1 MIASTPFS
9 GTRKNDQTL
18 QPRLRLLCIGRFHHR
33 VSRMA
38 AAERALWFIE
48 SHYSEELSLGGIA
61 EVAGVSPFHLARLF
75 QAMTGCSVIR
85 YLRARRL
92 TEAAHRLASGAPDIL
107 EVALT
112 SGYGSHEAFTRAFG
126 EQFGLSPASVR
137 ERGSVAGLALVDAW
151 RSADGPGV
159 ALDEP
164 RLAHDGIRLIAGLG
178 CRHTPDTTQGIP
190 AQWQRLFLH
199 HAATLPPRRTAFGVF
214 CNSDDEGSFE
224 YIAGV
229 DVPGFG
235 GLDPALSTL
244 RLPAREYVVATHH
257 GHISAIRRT
266 WQAFVGDWLPRSGL
280 QVADAPD
287 FEKYSADFDDATGI
301 GDVEIW
307 LPLQV

>member
-1 MIASTPFS
+1 
-9 GTRKNDQTL
+9 
-18 QPRLRLLCIGRFHHR
+18 
-33 VSRMA
+33 MA
-38 AAERALWFIE
+38 AAEKALWFIE
-48 SHYSEELSLGGIA
+48 SHYSEELSLGRIA

-75 QAMTGCSVIR
+75 QAMTGCSVVR
-85 YLRARRL
+85 YLRARRM
-92 TEAAHRLASGAPDIL
+92 TEAARRLAAGAPDIL
-107 EVALT
+107 EVALA

-137 ERGSVAGLALVDAW
+137 ERGSVAGLALVEPW
-151 RSADGPGV
+151 RTADGVQV

-164 RLAHDGIRLIAGLG
+164 RLAHDGTRLIAGLG
-178 CRHTPDTTQGIP
+178 CRYTPDTTQGIP
-190 AQWQRLFLH
+190 AQWQRLSLH
-199 HAATLPPRRTAFGVF
+199 HAAALPKRQTAYGVC

-244 RLPAREYVVATHH
+244 RLPARAYVVATHH
-257 GHISAIRRT
+257 GHISEIRHT

-280 QVADAPD
+280 QLVDAPE
-287 FEKYSADFDDATGI
+287 FEKYGADFDDTSGI

-307 LPLQV
+307 LPLQS

>member
-1 MIASTPFS
+1 
-9 GTRKNDQTL
+9 
-18 QPRLRLLCIGRFHHR
+18 
-33 VSRMA
+33 MA
-38 AAERALWFIE
+38 AAEKALWFIE
-48 SHYSEELSLGGIA
+48 SHYSEELSLGRIA

-75 QAMTGCSVIR
+75 PAMTGCSVVR
-85 YLRARRL
+85 YLRARRMS
-92 TEAAHRLASGAPDIL
+92 EAARRLAAGAPDIL
-107 EVALT
+107 EVALG

-137 ERGSVAGLALVDAW
+137 ERGSVDGLALVEPW
-151 RSADGPGV
+151 RTADGERV

-164 RLAHDGIRLIAGLG
+164 RLARDGTRLIAGLG
-178 CRHTPDTTQGIP
+178 CRYTPDTTQGIP
-190 AQWQRLFLH
+190 AQWQRLSLH
-199 HAATLPPRRTAFGVF
+199 HAAALPKQRTAFGVF

-229 DVPGFG
+229 DVQGFG
-235 GLDPALSTL
+235 GLDPALATL

-257 GHISAIRRT
+257 GHISGIRRT

-287 FEKYSADFDDATGI
+287 FEKYSADFDDVSGI

-307 LPLQV
+307 LPLQA

>member
-1 MIASTPFS
+1 
-9 GTRKNDQTL
+9 
-18 QPRLRLLCIGRFHHR
+18 
-33 VSRMA
+33 MA
-38 AAERALWFIE
+38 AAEKALWFIE
-48 SHYSEELSLGGIA
+48 SHYSEELSLGRIA
-61 EVAGVSPFHLARLF
+61 AVAGVSPFHLARLF
-75 QAMTGCSVIR
+75 QTMTGCSVVR
-85 YLRARRL
+85 YLRGRRL
-92 TEAAHRLASGAPDIL
+92 TEAARRLADGAPDIL

-137 ERGSVAGLALVDAW
+137 ERGSVAGLVLVDPW
-151 RSADGPGV
+151 RSADGAAV

-164 RLAHDGIRLIAGLG
+164 RLACDDTRFIAGLG
-178 CRHTPDTTQGIP
+178 CRYTPETTQGIP

-199 HAATLPPRRTAFGVF
+199 HAAALPKQRTAFGVF

-224 YIAGV
+224 YIAGI

-280 QVADAPD
+280 QVADAPE
-287 FEKYSADFDDATGI
+287 FEKYGADFDDASGI

-307 LPLQV
+307 LPLKA

>member
-1 MIASTPFS
+1 
-9 GTRKNDQTL
+9 
-18 QPRLRLLCIGRFHHR
+18 
-33 VSRMA
+33 MA
-38 AAERALWFIE
+38 AAEKALWFIE
-48 SHYSEELSLGGIA
+48 SHYSEDLSLGRIA

-75 QAMTGCSVIR
+75 PAMTGCSVVR
-85 YLRARRL
+85 YLRGRRMTEAARRL
-92 TEAAHRLASGAPDIL
+92 AGGAPDIL
-107 EVALT
+107 EVALA

-137 ERGSVAGLALVDAW
+137 ERASVAGLALVEPW
-151 RSADGPGV
+151 RTAGGV
-159 ALDEP
+159 HAALDEP
-164 RLAHDGIRLIAGLG
+164 RLAHDGTRLIAGLG
-178 CRHTPDTTQGIP
+178 CRYTSDTTQGIP

-199 HAATLPPRRTAFGVF
+199 LAAALPKRQIAYGVC

-257 GHISAIRRT
+257 GHISDIRRT
-266 WQAFVGDWLPRSGL
+266 WQTFVNDWLPRSGL
-280 QVADAPD
+280 QVADAPE
-287 FEKYSADFDDATGI
+287 FEKYGPDFDDVTGI

-307 LPLQV
+307 LPLHT